1 VGRDDI
7 PRPLFEMGKWG
18 FFITIEGIEGSG
30 KSTLAKGLKLYLEN
44 LGLKV
49 VFTREPGGSSVGEK
63 IRKILL
69 SKEDS
74 MDSMTE
80 VFLFL
85 AARRENVVKNILPA
99 LQNGIVVIADRYTDS
114 TLAYQGY
121 GRGLPIKILR
131 RLNKIATKKIYPNL
145 TFLIDIPPGRG
156 LERKN
161 ENDFDRIE
169 KENLD
174 FHKRVREGYLRLA
187 RIAKKRIYVI
197 DGTRDPAEI
206 LDEAK
211 RVLYKRLVEK
221 KKIKPMRGE

>member
-1 VGRDDI
+1 
-7 PRPLFEMGKWG
+7 MGKWG

-30 KSTLAKGLKLYLEN
+30 KSTLAKGLKLYLED
-44 LGLKV
+44 LGLRV
-49 VFTREPGGSSVGEK
+49 VFTREPGGSNVGEK

-74 MDSMTE
+74 MDPMTE

-85 AARRENVVKNILPA
+85 AARRENVVNNILPA
-99 LQNGIVVIADRYTDS
+99 LQDGMVVIADRYTDS

-121 GRGLPIKILR
+121 GRGLPIKVLR
-131 RLNKIATKKIYPNL
+131 RLNKIATKRIYPNL

-161 ENDFDRIE
+161 EDDFDRIE
-169 KENLD
+169 RENLD

-187 RIAKKRIYVI
+187 RIAKKRIYVL

-206 LDEAK
+206 LEEAK
-211 RVLYKRLVEK
+211 QVLYKRLVEK
-221 KKIKPMRGE
+221 KKIKPLRGE

>member
-1 VGRDDI
+1 
-7 PRPLFEMGKWG
+7 MGKWG

-30 KSTLAKGLKLYLEN
+30 KSTLAKGLKLYLED
-44 LGLKV
+44 LGFKV
-49 VFTREPGGSSVGEK
+49 VFTREPGGSNVGEK

-74 MDSMTE
+74 MDPMTE

-85 AARRENVVKNILPA
+85 AARRENVVNNILPA
-99 LQNGIVVIADRYTDS
+99 LQDGMVVIADRYTDS

-131 RLNKIATKKIYPNL
+131 RLNKIATKRIYPNL

-161 ENDFDRIE
+161 ADDFDRIE
-169 KENLD
+169 RENLD

-187 RIAKKRIYVI
+187 RIAKKRIYVL

-206 LDEAK
+206 LEEAK
-211 RVLYKRLVEK
+211 QVLYKRLVEK
-221 KKIKPMRGE
+221 KKIKPLRGEL